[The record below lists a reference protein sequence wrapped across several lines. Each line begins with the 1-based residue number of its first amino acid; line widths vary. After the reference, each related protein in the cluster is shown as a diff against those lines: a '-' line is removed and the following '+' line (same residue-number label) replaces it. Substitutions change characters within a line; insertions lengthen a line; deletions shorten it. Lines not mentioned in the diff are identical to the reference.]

1 MLNRSR
7 QKRDIEKNK
16 VPRQLVTHTH
26 KHLKC
31 ICWIELDRNGTKK
44 KILSLGFHASFL
56 PLDRNDDSRKNIVPR
71 QKFLFTLTHDLLAP
85 PTLRLFPLRSKKL
98 RWLAIKWMIFEL
110 GKNPNTSKGILQN
123 KAKLLNTT
131 RTSNKKCCFC
141 CTCYTIQTSTYRTS
155 RATSPTKKTPDNYF
169 K

>member
-1 MLNRSR
+1 MLNRAR

-16 VPRQLVTHTH
+16 VPNRQLVTHTH

-31 ICWIELDRNGTKK
+31 ICWIEVDRNGTKK

-85 PTLRLFPLRSKKL
+85 PTLRFFPLRSKKL
-98 RWLAIKWMIFEL
+98 RWLAISM
-110 GKNPNTSKGILQN
+110 
-123 KAKLLNTT
+123 
-131 RTSNKKCCFC
+131 NKKKCLYNFIIVSFPPN
-141 CTCYTIQTSTYRTS
+141 IQRDYYLVYHQSCSSSLTEKIF
-155 RATSPTKKTPDNYF
+155 SPKI
-169 K
+169 